1 MDEKIYRIIISTAFV
16 VGVGALIY
24 IGIQL
29 NDIKDYL
36 WDLVSLTANR

>member
-1 MDEKIYRIIISTAFV
+1 MDEKTYRIIKSISLVA
-16 VGVGALIY
+16 GVGALIY

-36 WDLVSLTANR
+36 WDLVEVTANR